1 MSTLFSRIIDGE
13 IPSYKIYEDAYT
25 FAFLDINPL
34 VLWHTLVVPK
44 IEVDSFIDV
53 PEPYYSAVFRTAKKI
68 APAIQKAT
76 RCNRIATMIV
86 GYEIPHFHYHVI
98 PTQWMEDLDRVNT
111 GPATPESLKD
121 IQKAILSFLDK

>member
-1 MSTLFSRIIDGE
+1 MPTLFSRIIDGE
-13 IPSYKIYEDAYT
+13 IPSYRIYEDEYT
-25 FAFLDINPL
+25 YAFLDINPL
-34 VLWHTLVVPK
+34 SLWHTLVVPK

-76 RCNRIATMIV
+76 QCNRIATMIV

-98 PTQWMEDLDRVNT
+98 PTRSMADLDRGNAR
-111 GPATPESLKD
+111 PATAEALSY
-121 IQKAILSFLDK
+121 IQKAILTFLDE